1 MSMDVDYSLLTEV
14 PGSLASSEQI
24 TRMVT
29 RYRFARD
36 YCRGKDVL
44 EVACGSGQ
52 GLGTLAKS
60 ARKVVGGDYMDNL
73 LRRAQSHYGSRMPLV
88 RLDAQSL
95 PFGNETFD
103 VVILY
108 EAIYYLEDPGRFVAE
123 CKRILRPG
131 GYVLLCQPNKSLPD
145 FHPSPHSFRYFTPP
159 ELARLLTP
167 LGPRASFFGDAP
179 VDYTSLKSKVLSAVK
194 KTIVRMNLMPRTLKG
209 RERLKRIIY
218 GELLPIPPEIETDRT
233 AYAPPQ
239 PIAADHPDGQ
249 YRVLFAVSEVQG

>member
-1 MSMDVDYSLLTEV
+1 MDIDYSLLTEV

-24 TRMVT
+24 TRMVN

-88 RLDAQSL
+88 RLDAQTL
-95 PFGNETFD
+95 PFRRETFD

-108 EAIYYLEDPGRFVAE
+108 EAIYYLEEPTRFVAE

-131 GYVLLCQPNKSLPD
+131 GYVIICLPNRSLPD
-145 FHPSPHSFRYFTPP
+145 FHPSPHSFLYFTPS
-159 ELARLLTP
+159 ELTELLTP
-167 LGPRASFFGDAP
+167 IDPETSLFGDTP
-179 VDYTSLKSKVLSAVK
+179 VDYTSLKSKALSFVK
-194 KTIVRMNLMPRTLKG
+194 KLIVRMNLMPRTLKG
-209 RERLKRIIY
+209 REQLKRLIY
-218 GELLPIPPEIETDRT
+218 GTLTPIPPEIDVGRFTYT
-233 AYAPPQ
+233 APQ
-239 PIAADHPDGQ
+239 PIAGNRPNSQ
-249 YRVLFAVSEVQG
+249 YRVLLAVAQLTSL

>member
-1 MSMDVDYSLLTEV
+1 MDIDYSLLTEV

-24 TRMVT
+24 QRMVT

-52 GLGTLAKS
+52 GLGTLAES
-60 ARKVVGGDYMDNL
+60 ARKVVGGDYMENL
-73 LRRAQSHYGSRMPLV
+73 LRRAQSHYGTRMPLL
-88 RLDAQSL
+88 RLDAQTL
-95 PFGNETFD
+95 PFRRETFD

-108 EAIYYLEDPGRFVAE
+108 EAIYYLEEPSRFVSE

-131 GYVLLCQPNKSLPD
+131 GYVLICQPNKSLPD

-159 ELARLLTP
+159 ELAEMLTP
-167 LGPRASFFGDAP
+167 IGPRTTFFGDAP
-179 VDYTSLKSKVLSAVK
+179 VDYTSLKSKVLSFVK

-209 RERLKRIIY
+209 RERLKRMIY
-218 GELLPIPPEIETDRT
+218 GELLPIPPEIGADRLS
-233 AYAPPQ
+233 YAAPQ
-239 PIAADHPDGQ
+239 PIAADQPDGQ
-249 YRVLFAVSEVQG
+249 YRVLFAVSEVEGR